1 MSHFSCMDKR
11 PIPLAWAY
19 YVLLSL
25 LIACQQDSSP
35 DIFKKHLADN
45 PDIRPQYIYQSLLR
59 LANVHHDPDFDKL
72 IRDVNKIIIYFPP
85 KEDSTYQIKDLRSTI
100 RTSGYEELFDVRT
113 AEKDRINLWVN
124 ESLAEPHYVGLL
136 DTSGED
142 IVFEIDGMLD
152 LEYISSL
159 AVIDQ
164 KTLRNFLS
172 E

>member
-1 MSHFSCMDKR
+1 MDKR
-11 PIPLAWAY
+11 PIPIAWAY
-19 YVLLSL
+19 YALLSL
-25 LIACQQDSSP
+25 LIACQQDTSSEV
-35 DIFKKHLADN
+35 FKKHLADN

-59 LANVHHDPDFDKL
+59 LANINQDPDFDKL
-72 IRDVNKIIIYFPP
+72 IRHVDKIIIYFPP
-85 KEDSTYQIKDLRSTI
+85 SEDSTYQIKDLRNTI

-124 ESLAEPHYVGLL
+124 ESLKESHYVGLL

-142 IVFEIDGMLD
+142 IIFEIDGMLD

-172 E
+172 Q